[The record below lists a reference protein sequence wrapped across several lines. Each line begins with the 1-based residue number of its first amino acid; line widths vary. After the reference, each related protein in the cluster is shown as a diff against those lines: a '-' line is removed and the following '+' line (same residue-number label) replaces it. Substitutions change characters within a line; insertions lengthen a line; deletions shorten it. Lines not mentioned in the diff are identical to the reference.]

1 MGLAFFD
8 TSAIEAATP
17 FTGGLKTFQLR
28 GTRGGRGTGDG
39 PMADAEHASA
49 LRGVPEELLIEQV
62 EGGNEAA
69 FRELYERYFPRIFRF
84 VQRRID
90 NRADVEE
97 TVQEVF
103 INIFSSVSS
112 YRREAPFEAWALGL
126 TRRTIARRFKRK
138 RHPTVPL
145 ELDENEIAEPAMPTI
160 QREAT
165 PLEYYEYQERLAAI
179 QERAQRELTDE
190 QWELF
195 ERHHLRDEP
204 VREIALLMRK
214 TEDSIKSNLYRAR
227 KLLFAS

>member
-1 MGLAFFD
+1 MAD
-8 TSAIEAATP
+8 TTRTSALGA
-17 FTGGLKTFQLR
+17 
-28 GTRGGRGTGDG
+28 
-39 PMADAEHASA
+39 
-49 LRGVPEELLIEQV
+49 VPEELLIQRV
-62 EGGNEAA
+62 ERGDEAA

-138 RHPTVPL
+138 RHATVSL
-145 ELDENEIAEPAMPTI
+145 ELDDSEIAEPAMPTI

-165 PLEYYEYQERLAAI
+165 PLEYYEY
-179 QERAQRELTDE
+179 
-190 QWELF
+190 
-195 ERHHLRDEP
+195 
-204 VREIALLMRK
+204 
-214 TEDSIKSNLYRAR
+214 
-227 KLLFAS
+227 

>member
-1 MGLAFFD
+1 MV
-8 TSAIEAATP
+8 
-17 FTGGLKTFQLR
+17 
-28 GTRGGRGTGDG
+28 
-39 PMADAEHASA
+39 DAETHASTLTA
-49 LRGVPEELLIEQV
+49 LPENLLIQQV
-62 EGGNEAA
+62 ESGDELA

-145 ELDENEIAEPAMPTI
+145 QGDDSEIAEPAMPTI

-165 PLEYYEYQERLAAI
+165 PLEYYECQERLAAI
-179 QERAQRELTDE
+179 QARAGGLTDE
-190 QWELF
+190 QRELF

-204 VREIALLMRK
+204 VREIAVLMRK